1 MVPPLT
7 NNNNLAHKIT
17 GYIKDI
23 VGEQAVMLCLYYIIG
38 AGTKHQ
44 GAEYGLIM
52 HNGCVVFNEEILPT
66 GATLHTHAAITC
78 LKNNKENLSII
89 IKIKSRF

>member
-1 MVPPLT
+1 
-7 NNNNLAHKIT
+7 
-17 GYIKDI
+17 
-23 VGEQAVMLCLYYIIG
+23 
-38 AGTKHQ
+38 
-44 GAEYGLIM
+44 M

>member
-1 MVPPLT
+1 M
-7 NNNNLAHKIT
+7 
-17 GYIKDI
+17 KDI
-23 VGEQAVMLCLYYIIG
+23 VGEQAVILCLYYIIG
-38 AGTKHQ
+38 A
-44 GAEYGLIM
+44 EYGLLM